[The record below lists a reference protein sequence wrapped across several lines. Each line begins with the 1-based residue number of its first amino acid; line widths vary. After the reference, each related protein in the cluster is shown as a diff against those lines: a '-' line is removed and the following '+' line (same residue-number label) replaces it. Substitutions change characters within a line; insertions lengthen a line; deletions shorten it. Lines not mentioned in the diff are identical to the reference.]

1 MKEKEGTIPFTEKK
15 EEAAYSKEQLIMSK
29 KYKDR
34 KDMLSAL
41 LEEDKQYTIKQA
53 EEIME
58 NYKKRRVN

>member
-1 MKEKEGTIPFTEKK
+1 MKEKERDIPLTEEKK
-15 EEAAYSKEQLIMSK
+15 ETAYSKEQLIMSK

-34 KDMLSAL
+34 NDMLSAL

>member
-1 MKEKEGTIPFTEKK
+1 MKEKEGTIPLTEKK

>member
-1 MKEKEGTIPFTEKK
+1 MREKEGTISLTEKK